1 MKYLPL
7 IWKSLWRRK
16 VRTTFT
22 LLSIFIAFFLFGIL
36 MTIRAAFSI
45 GVDLAGHG
53 PADPDPQDQPDH
65 AAARSYENRLQ
76 MVPGVEIVSNSNWF
90 GGVYQDAKNAFPQM
104 AVEPEKYMAI
114 YKEFKLPPDQM
125 KAWLND
131 RQGAIAGRDLAER
144 YHWKVGDR
152 IPIQATIWQPKGGGT
167 TWEFNL
173 VGIYDGDQG
182 VDKSNFFFR
191 YDYLNENRPR
201 ARGWSAG
208 TSSR

>member
-45 GVDLAGHG
+45 GVDLAGMDRLILIHKISLIM
-53 PADPDPQDQPDH
+53 PLPEA
-65 AAARSYENRLQ
+65 YENRLA
-76 MVPGVEIVSNSNWF
+76 MVPGVDIVSNSNWF

-114 YKEFKLPPDQM
+114 YKEFRLPPE
-125 KAWLND
+125 N
-131 RQGAIAGRDLAER
+131 ER
-144 YHWKVGDR
+144 
-152 IPIQATIWQPKGGGT
+152 
-167 TWEFNL
+167 
-173 VGIYDGDQG
+173 
-182 VDKSNFFFR
+182 
-191 YDYLNENRPR
+191 
-201 ARGWSAG
+201 
-208 TSSR
+208 